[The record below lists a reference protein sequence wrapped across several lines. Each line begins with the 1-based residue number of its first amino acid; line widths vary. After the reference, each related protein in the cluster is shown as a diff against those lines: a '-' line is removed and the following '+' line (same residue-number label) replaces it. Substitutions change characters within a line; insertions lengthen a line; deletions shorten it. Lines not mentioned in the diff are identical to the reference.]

1 MAKQNEQK
9 VTEQATANFV
19 AETTENGNFVVVRE
33 PIKGANGKQLKTQ
46 DGRLYYAYLI
56 NGKLR
61 GRAVK
66 VDFSPK
72 DKGGYTPLD
81 LVFDVSP
88 KAELFITEVTQE
100 INGKKQKRTVYTV
113 NTVDGDGLVWK
124 AEVKPTRT
132 SDKDTLAMLINLIGI
147 QIKTETEETTETVE
161 KPEVA

>member
-1 MAKQNEQK
+1 M
-9 VTEQATANFV
+9 
-19 AETTENGNFVVVRE
+19 
-33 PIKGANGKQLKTQ
+33 
-46 DGRLYYAYLI
+46 
-56 NGKLR
+56 
-61 GRAVK
+61 
-66 VDFSPK
+66 
-72 DKGGYTPLD
+72 
-81 LVFDVSP
+81 VFDVSP

-161 KPEVA
+161 KIW